1 MNELTWQ
8 MIARAIIKNNFNFN
22 GISINEMERR
32 LKNIEALR
40 RKYQAYDGFKSAET
54 VDKGVD

>member
-8 MIARAIIKNNFNFN
+8 MIARAILKNNFDFN

-32 LKNIEALR
+32 LENIEALR
-40 RKYQAYDGFKSAET
+40 RKYQAYDRFKSTET